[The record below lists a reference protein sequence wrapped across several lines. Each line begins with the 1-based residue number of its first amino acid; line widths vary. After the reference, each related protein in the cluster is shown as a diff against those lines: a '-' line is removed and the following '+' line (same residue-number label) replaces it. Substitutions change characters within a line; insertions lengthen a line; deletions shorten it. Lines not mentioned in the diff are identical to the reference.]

1 MYRVSYSVKNL
12 KVNKPIVDRIMDFN
26 TFREAIDFVH
36 MIRTTKSSEI
46 ALVGKPLVEELVTKL
61 VKGKV
66 A

>member
-1 MYRVSYSVKNL
+1 MYRVSYSVKI
-12 KVNKPIVDRIMDFN
+12 VNMNKFIIDKTVDFK

-36 MIRTTKSSEI
+36 KIRVSKNNEMI
-46 ALVGKPLVEELVTKL
+46 LVGKPLVEKL